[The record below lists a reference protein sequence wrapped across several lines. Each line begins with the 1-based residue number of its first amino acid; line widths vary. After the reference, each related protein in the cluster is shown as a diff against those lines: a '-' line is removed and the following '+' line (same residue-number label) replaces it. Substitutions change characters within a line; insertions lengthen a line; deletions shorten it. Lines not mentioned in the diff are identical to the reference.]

1 MSKREF
7 ANAYKTVRRFI
18 VVAYLSVVLVPWRY
32 VATILTCH
40 F

>member
-18 VVAYLSVVLVPWRY
+18 VVAYLAVTFSYLGGM
-32 VATILTCH
+32 LQQS
-40 F
+40 